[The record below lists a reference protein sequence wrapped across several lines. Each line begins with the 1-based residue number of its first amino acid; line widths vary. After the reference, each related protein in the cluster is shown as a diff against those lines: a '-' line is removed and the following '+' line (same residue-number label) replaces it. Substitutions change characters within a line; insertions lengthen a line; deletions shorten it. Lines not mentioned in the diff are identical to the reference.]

1 MTAICRCLVIHP
13 VFNIT
18 EIYKGGAAEAAG
30 MLVDD
35 IIVAFDGNEIKNYED
50 LEDIMQY
57 YAANE
62 VITVT
67 VQRRNMQTR
76 QFEKVELEVKLCER
90 FE

>member
-1 MTAICRCLVIHP
+1 
-13 VFNIT
+13 
-18 EIYKGGAAEAAG
+18 

-35 IIVAFDGNEIKNYED
+35 LIVSFDGNHMENYED

-76 QFEKVELEVKLCER
+76 QFEKVDLKVTLCER